1 VFNLSK
7 KALIGLKNGS
17 TFTLDDLNMVEEG
30 RDMVTFDAGEEV
42 LTVLTSKL
50 MFIYTRNN
58 ESVTLH

>member
-1 VFNLSK
+1 LSK